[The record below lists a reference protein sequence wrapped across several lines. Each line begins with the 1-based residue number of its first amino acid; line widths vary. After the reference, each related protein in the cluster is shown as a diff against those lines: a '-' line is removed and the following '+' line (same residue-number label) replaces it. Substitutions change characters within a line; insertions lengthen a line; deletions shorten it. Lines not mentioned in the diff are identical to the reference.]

1 MDIELIYKEKLADYK
16 LLLEKYKQEDFE
28 SKRNANEAAI
38 EVEIA
43 RELKDNKLAREIT
56 TDYNNIKKLSELDAH
71 NADYNNYLRRA
82 KKELQD
88 IITIAEKD

>member
-28 SKRNANEAAI
+28 SKQNANEAAI

-82 KKELQD
+82 KKALQD
-88 IITIAEKD
+88 IIIIAEKD

>member
-16 LLLEKYKQEDFE
+16 LLLEKYKQEDFG
-28 SKRNANEAAI
+28 SKRNANETAI

-82 KKELQD
+82 KKALQD